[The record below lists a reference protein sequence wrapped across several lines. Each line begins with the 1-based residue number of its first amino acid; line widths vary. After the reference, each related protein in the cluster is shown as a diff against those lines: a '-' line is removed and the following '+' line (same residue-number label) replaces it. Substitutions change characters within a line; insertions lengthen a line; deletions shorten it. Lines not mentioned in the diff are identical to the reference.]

1 MFAQQ
6 FFQLSPFLK
15 IPLYATIGIMV
26 NLIVMIV
33 ENGNWKK
40 MLNTTLKFGKTL
52 LIINMKT
59 NYKLLSKKYLK
70 ALLSANNLIRLYKEK
85 EELEILQKIGL
96 KQQKYERKRNN

>member
-1 MFAQQ
+1 
-6 FFQLSPFLK
+6 
-15 IPLYATIGIMV
+15 
-26 NLIVMIV
+26 
-33 ENGNWKK
+33 
-40 MLNTTLKFGKTL
+40 
-52 LIINMKT
+52 MKT